1 MCVFFGSPNLGVSK
15 HSTNRLPPILWRQR
29 SRSRSDVIVIA
40 HNGDLAGLQSFPSP
54 KSQDIGHVVEESA
67 TNGGAVGAMPKPEDV
82 GMFQM

>member
-1 MCVFFGSPNLGVSK
+1 MTTTVTLSFRR
-15 HSTNRLPPILWRQR
+15 HRHRQR
-29 SRSRSDVIVIA
+29 
-40 HNGDLAGLQSFPSP
+40 GLAGLQAFPSP